1 MQKKIIALAVAGLV
15 SGSAFAQSNVTI
27 YGIVDVGVT
36 YVDADGKNGGWA
48 IDNGLL
54 SGSRL
59 GFKGTEDL
67 GGGLKAVY
75 TLEYM
80 LQPDDNTALGATGPW
95 TGSATRQSYVGFS
108 SDKWGTLVGGRLQ
121 GAGYNFA
128 CSYNPVAGGAFDTI
142 GKLALTTTLSC
153 GSGGRSNNA
162 VAWVSPSWSGFSLE
176 YNHARITEEATRGV
190 AIASPALGAND
201 NVDDNYANLFAATYA
216 NGPLK
221 IGGIYSNVS
230 RRANNGITP
239 ITTTTSVGTMS
250 FPTAVPPIVSAPFTS
265 TSAAGGAFTGTD
277 NDITEWGLG
286 GEYDF
291 KVAKIYGSYV
301 DQDVDNTPGASGKK
315 WQLSVSFPVFTA
327 GSIALSYADSDVD
340 AANADA
346 SAYAILFTY
355 NMSKRTTLY
364 TGYSAVNNDGVAST
378 RGIVTATSATNGIG
392 QPRADGNASV
402 FAAGVRHSF

>member
-15 SGSAFAQSNVTI
+15 SGAAFAQSNVTI

-48 IDNGLL
+48 VDNGLL

-80 LQPDDNTALGATGPW
+80 LQPDDNTGLGATGPW
-95 TGSATRQSYVGFS
+95 TGSFSRQTYAGFS
-108 SDKWGTLVGGRLQ
+108 SDKWGTVVAGRLQ
-121 GAGYNFA
+121 GAGYNFT
-128 CSYNPVAGGAFDTI
+128 CSYNPVAGSAFDTI

-162 VAWVSPSWSGFSLE
+162 VAWVSPNWSGFSLE
-176 YNHARITEEATRGV
+176 YNHARLTEEATRGIAV
-190 AIASPALGAND
+190 ASPAAGAND
-201 NVDDNYANLFAATYA
+201 NIDDNYANLFAGTYA

-230 RRANNGITP
+230 RRMNNT
-239 ITTTTSVGTMS
+239 VGTN
-250 FPTAVPPIVSAPFTS
+250 
-265 TSAAGGAFTGTD
+265 

-291 KVAKIYGSYV
+291 KVAKIFGSYV
-301 DQDVDNTPGASGKK
+301 DQDVDNTPASSGKK
-315 WQLSVSFPVFTA
+315 WQLGVSFPVFTA

-355 NMSKRTTLY
+355 NLSKRTTLY
-364 TGYSAVNNDGVAST
+364 TGYSAVNNDGVASA
-378 RGIVTATSATNGIG
+378 RGIVTASSATTGIG
-392 QPRADGNASV
+392 QPRFDGNASV